1 MTQPIAASTIVQ
13 QAFRV
18 LELAA
23 PSSFGDESPQA
34 AAASEQYPEALRMC
48 LEQADWSFASELAE
62 LPAAVPG
69 TDIVADPDLP
79 NTFVL
84 PATFVALRQM
94 YVDGAWRVDRRFLRT
109 DIAGPLKIRFTAM
122 ITDETQMPAWFRLA
136 VSLRL
141 ATLLSP
147 QWLGD
152 VAKRDRIAQD
162 AEISMR
168 QALRHDARYASPK
181 RWDGLDRQEDWALGA
196 RL

>member
-48 LEQADWSFASELAE
+48 LEHADWSFASDLAD
-62 LPAAVPG
+62 LPPAEPG
-69 TDIVADPDLP
+69 TDVVTDPELP

-94 YVDGAWRVDRRFLRT
+94 YVDGNWRLDRRFLRT
-109 DIAGPLKIRFTAM
+109 DMTGPLKIRFTAM
-122 ITDETQMPAWFRLA
+122 ITDETQLPAWFRLA
-136 VSLRL
+136 VALRL

-162 AEISMR
+162 AEISLR
-168 QALRHDARYASPK
+168 QALRFDARNASPK